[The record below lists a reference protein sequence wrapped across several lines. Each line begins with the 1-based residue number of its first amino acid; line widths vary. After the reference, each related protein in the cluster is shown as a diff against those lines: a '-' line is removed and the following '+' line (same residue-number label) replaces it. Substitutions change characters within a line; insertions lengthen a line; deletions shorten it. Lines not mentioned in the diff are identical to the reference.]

1 MFLPFNG
8 VEMMKTYTDYESI
21 PKHAAYLGSEDTA
34 GYMSEAVND
43 AIDRAIEPVCLRDDD
58 GTRHYFDVA

>member
-1 MFLPFNG
+1 
-8 VEMMKTYTDYESI
+8 MMKTYTEYESI

-43 AIDRAIEPVCLRDDD
+43 AIDRAIEPVCLLDDD